1 MISTKK
7 VQNNKFVLDTN
18 FFISGFEANPSDFG
32 LFLDI
37 ITEMGIELYVTTYIM
52 QEIRWYLRRR
62 IKPPIQILKMPIKEI
77 REYKE
82 NLDKEELSSPQIN
95 DLSNIVAAKQVN
107 AVVVSSDLKLVR
119 TCEALDVP
127 VLICSSF
134 VFLLRNTCFQEAHNE
149 VLEKIHDT
157 VLSDEIRHSV
167 EKRQMFDP
175 VTRIKKIQEH
185 AINVLQNI
193 TAANQI
199 SPEKDTSKYH
209 SLQEENNLLEL
220 MNELEFEFPNY
231 IEELEKGNLEVLR
244 LELEEAYIA
253 LSDLSL
259 ELRVA
264 LLEKESYIEELSVR
278 LKARILYLLSVVE
291 FTLLD
296 FEKLDGHLNIITE
309 VSTIFPNLVSDIFM
323 DIHFLRM
330 VYFIVTNNHER
341 LKGYY
346 SEKFLFLCEKQ
357 NRLDLL
363 GLTRAVIL
371 ASTIMESGLI
381 DKKAVIEG
389 EDEISLI
396 IQIGYILLQKKQF
409 EHALLIL
416 LQSHYLALN
425 LEDQVLSKDTLELL
439 VVLHYAIK
447 ERCTEEI
454 YQGIEDL
461 QELGV
466 FQLPVIGIADI
477 NELQRLV
484 SHEYVSKDEL
494 NVFLQDWFYI
504 YHSGTIIKEGEVYSF
519 ILLKNPYYSP
529 RIGLILK
536 TPFSIY
542 DTSPGRQVK
551 LYEGKIKVG
560 IPKESTIDGFPIDL
574 IMEVEEK
581 EAKFIFRGPFGM
593 KIIL

>member
-175 VTRIKKIQEH
+175 VTIIKKIQEH

>member
-1 MISTKK
+1 M
-7 VQNNKFVLDTN
+7 
-18 FFISGFEANPSDFG
+18 
-32 LFLDI
+32 
-37 ITEMGIELYVTTYIM
+37 
-52 QEIRWYLRRR
+52 
-62 IKPPIQILKMPIKEI
+62 
-77 REYKE
+77 
-82 NLDKEELSSPQIN
+82 
-95 DLSNIVAAKQVN
+95 
-107 AVVVSSDLKLVR
+107 
-119 TCEALDVP
+119 
-127 VLICSSF
+127 
-134 VFLLRNTCFQEAHNE
+134 
-149 VLEKIHDT
+149 
-157 VLSDEIRHSV
+157 
-167 EKRQMFDP
+167 
-175 VTRIKKIQEH
+175 
-185 AINVLQNI
+185 
-193 TAANQI
+193 
-199 SPEKDTSKYH
+199 
-209 SLQEENNLLEL
+209 
-220 MNELEFEFPNY
+220 
-231 IEELEKGNLEVLR
+231 
-244 LELEEAYIA
+244 
-253 LSDLSL
+253 
-259 ELRVA
+259 
-264 LLEKESYIEELSVR
+264 
-278 LKARILYLLSVVE
+278 
-291 FTLLD
+291 
-296 FEKLDGHLNIITE
+296 
-309 VSTIFPNLVSDIFM
+309 
-323 DIHFLRM
+323 
-330 VYFIVTNNHER
+330 
-341 LKGYY
+341 
-346 SEKFLFLCEKQ
+346 CEKQ